1 MVDILKRNLSAIE
14 MQRLETERKEKA
26 SLLDSASSSSSS
38 SSTSHHHKHHRH
50 HKKSKKDGD
59 QAQPPRQLNEHE
71 AKQEIE
77 RRREEAEQLAT
88 PGGRVKAKVTAAWR
102 RSATYRT
109 LAAHCWDR
117 PRMTLADTMLL
128 SPWQKWKK
136 YNRVPWKVVLHALI
150 FIVVTVQ
157 VLLAYVETAQY
168 TRATHNTFESLFL
181 ASGSDPDVTSV
192 TMHTMEE
199 VIESLKKTVDTYYDV
214 NNVAIDMYMQ
224 RHSDRDTLGDVR
236 PIQLHYSSYC
246 RNFFVFDNDTWD
258 IQADDIQQTDVYYN
272 LTQDDPFGPFNA
284 SDPDSL
290 NDAFQRLVKMSVSF
304 NFINLNVGVLGP
316 IPFMWD
322 VLLLYTKEGGE
333 ITLELLLDKQIYY
346 TNSIGLETQNLFTIF
361 HAIVFVLNFISFV
374 FAVRAF
380 FTNMVTYLR
389 TRRTY
394 RAIPRKVMKQEMYPA
409 WSRIPFSVKFEF
421 FPLWNIHII
430 VTSVFLMLASV
441 LGLIEEFG
449 YKTAMAY
456 SICEGMGA
464 LGASVTILRYL
475 EYYEH
480 FYTLI
485 LTLRISGLRI
495 ARFIISAFP
504 IFFGYMLMGVVLFS
518 PYSNRFEDLNNT
530 AITLFALL
538 NGDDIRSAFEQ
549 LNDNYPYRIVPTIY
563 LYSFIALF
571 ITAILNIFIFII
583 EDSYHAAKYSRR
595 TQAKGA
601 AAHAGGHHGGDG
613 GHYGGHGH
621 GGGHER
627 REERGHGQ
635 QEMDIFALFR
645 ILDREYNVNDDDDD
659 SDHIEL
665 DSNHSLS
672 DSSEDEQKKRKK
684 KSSKEKKKKASKAK
698 KEAKLKVASTDESS
712 DDESDVSLESGGPAP
727 SSFSINGGEM
737 VANVGMAGLLRQ
749 SLGVAGH
756 SVAQASAHS
765 YESSASSAQT
775 PPRLPRMSSRD
786 FRDLGFSRLGDTP
799 RAFNFRI
806 TYKKLKRDLNEIM
819 EDQMAEFED
828 ELVVLTS
835 ELQLKHTARLQKR
848 VKAQLQ
854 KTFENLLPGQHSGAS
869 TSSWDSYRMGASEY
883 RESPF

>member
-1 MVDILKRNLSAIE
+1 
-14 MQRLETERKEKA
+14 
-26 SLLDSASSSSSS
+26 
-38 SSTSHHHKHHRH
+38 
-50 HKKSKKDGD
+50 
-59 QAQPPRQLNEHE
+59 
-71 AKQEIE
+71 
-77 RRREEAEQLAT
+77 
-88 PGGRVKAKVTAAWR
+88 
-102 RSATYRT
+102 
-109 LAAHCWDR
+109 
-117 PRMTLADTMLL
+117 MTLADTMLL

-246 RNFFVFDNDTWD
+246 RNFFVFENDTWD
-258 IQADDIQQTDVYYN
+258 IQADDIEQTDVYYN

-346 TNSIGLETQNLFTIF
+346 TTSIGLETQNLFTIF

-380 FTNMVTYLR
+380 FTNIVTYLR

-538 NGDDIRSAFEQ
+538 NGDDIRDAFEQ
-549 LNDNYPYRIVPTIY
+549 LNENYPYPIVPTIY

-595 TQAKGA
+595 THAKGA

-613 GHYGGHGH
+613 GHHGGHGHGGSHGH

-627 REERGHGQ
+627 REERGHGK

-645 ILDREYNVNDDDDD
+645 ILDREYNVNDDDD

-672 DSSEDEQKKRKK
+672 DS
-684 KSSKEKKKKASKAK
+684 
-698 KEAKLKVASTDESS
+698 
-712 DDESDVSLESGGPAP
+712 
-727 SSFSINGGEM
+727 
-737 VANVGMAGLLRQ
+737 
-749 SLGVAGH
+749 
-756 SVAQASAHS
+756 
-765 YESSASSAQT
+765 
-775 PPRLPRMSSRD
+775 
-786 FRDLGFSRLGDTP
+786 
-799 RAFNFRI
+799 
-806 TYKKLKRDLNEIM
+806 
-819 EDQMAEFED
+819 
-828 ELVVLTS
+828 
-835 ELQLKHTARLQKR
+835 
-848 VKAQLQ
+848 
-854 KTFENLLPGQHSGAS
+854 
-869 TSSWDSYRMGASEY
+869 
-883 RESPF
+883 